1 MTRNMLNMQK
11 YCTSPLPSR
20 QQFEALEVTVWCKN
34 RTINFVYNT
43 AYFYQRWTISLF
55 YIG

>member
-1 MTRNMLNMQK
+1 MTRNMLNMRK
-11 YCTSPLPSR
+11 YCASPLPSR

-34 RTINFVYNT
+34 RTINFAYNN